1 MQLWCVAWVGT
12 ALLGRQRRVASIVL
26 ARLCLV
32 PCVGRSALH
41 LADACEGVA
50 KIIQLSVDPQSVR
63 GMILRVWPVLLQLVC
78 FAIVVALAR
87 RSFATGLPL
96 GWHWL
101 VWRDASVGFGGLSVL
116 CVGWRFEAA
125 HWGGFGSFFVLGG
138 LGHDWAGLVHCASLG
153 ALRRRFG
160 AALVH
165 SACWV
170 A

>member
-1 MQLWCVAWVGT
+1 MLGLAMLDVHNYVEAHWGGFGSSFVPCGPGASSLSWVVAVQLWCVAWVGT

-87 RSFATGLPL
+87 RSFATGLPR

-101 VWRDASVGFGGLSVL
+101 ALARCFGGL
-116 CVGWRFEAA
+116 WRA
-125 HWGGFGSFFVLGG
+125 
-138 LGHDWAGLVHCASLG
+138 
-153 ALRRRFG
+153 
-160 AALVH
+160 
-165 SACWV
+165 
-170 A
+170 